1 MSTTEQRS
9 RYRLRVNAYD
19 RASSLLVSLLIVSG
33 LVVVGLLI
41 VYFARRLISQSV
53 SIPVTPVDVATRSA
67 DAAMGLKR
75 DLEPPGVED
84 APDLMEPKIEDTLS
98 AVVNAISTK
107 TALLSNED
115 IDASTETTQG
125 KGLGDDRRA
134 GLAGV
139 GDRAGPQEPQREVR
153 FEPGRLLEYAQW
165 LDFFHIEL
173 GVLGQDNKI
182 HYAYNL
188 SKKVPDVRQGEP
200 TDEKRLFMNSARGR
214 FAALDRRLASRAG
227 IATRGRIV
235 LQFYPPE
242 AQAILY
248 ELEQRTARAAGQTI
262 EDIRRTAFRVTRNE
276 NQFEFQVE
284 EQSYR

>member
-1 MSTTEQRS
+1 MSSAQPS
-9 RYRLRVNAYD
+9 PRYRLRVNAYD
-19 RASSLLVSLLIVSG
+19 RASSLLVSLLIVSV

-41 VYFARRLISQSV
+41 VYFARRLIAESV
-53 SIPVTPVDVATRSA
+53 SIPVTPVDVASRPA

-75 DLEPPGVED
+75 DLEPPGIED

-98 AVVNAISTK
+98 AVVNAISTR
-107 TALLSNED
+107 TALLSDED
-115 IDASTETTQG
+115 IDASNEMSQG
-125 KGLGDDRRA
+125 KGLGDNRRA
-134 GLAGV
+134 GLAGI
-139 GDRAGPQEPQREVR
+139 GDRAGPDEPLREVR
-153 FEPGRLLEYAQW
+153 FEPGSLLEYAQW

-188 SKKVPDVRQGEP
+188 SKKEPDVRQGEP
-200 TDEKRLFMNSARGR
+200 KDEKRLFMNSARGR

-248 ELEQRTARAAGQTI
+248 ELEQHRARTSGRTI

-276 NQFEFQVE
+276 NRFEFQVE
-284 EQSYR
+284 EQTYR